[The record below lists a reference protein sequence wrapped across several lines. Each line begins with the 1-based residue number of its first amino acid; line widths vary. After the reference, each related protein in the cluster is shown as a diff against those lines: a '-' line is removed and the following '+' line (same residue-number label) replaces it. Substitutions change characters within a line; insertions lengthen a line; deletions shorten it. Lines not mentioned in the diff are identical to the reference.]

1 MIARHQ
7 IRRSLHGIAVA
18 VLALTAVGHLQA
30 QSVVLD
36 ATLGNG
42 ASLGNGPTYSIAEAM
57 GRRIGSNLFHSFSRF
72 SLLGGETADFTTAG
86 AIRNILAR
94 ITGTDVSTID
104 GTIRSSANL
113 FFLNPNGVVF
123 NSGARLDV
131 DGSFHASTAD
141 YLRMGT
147 TAFYVDESRAR
158 PNLPS
163 VFAIDPSVLIDP
175 PEAFGFMSENPA
187 SITVTRS
194 TLRVAEGAQVA
205 LVGGDTT
212 LTGGGLTARSGR
224 IHLASVSST
233 GEAILTEQGLDTA
246 SFTELGKLE
255 IKAGAKLDASE
266 SILVPDG
273 AGRIVIRA
281 GRFEMDAAR
290 LLADTAI
297 ESGGDIDIEISGRFS
312 LANGSRV
319 RSLTDADGDAASIRV
334 RAGNIE
340 IRGGSRIE
348 SSTAGA
354 GTASNITIDASSS
367 IVVSNPDADPRFGPF
382 ANGIASDVT
391 LGADGAGGNITIST
405 PTLTMER
412 SVISA
417 DTIGFGLDF
426 QTRGRP
432 GNIRIRT
439 NNLEMS
445 DQALI
450 QNASRSFDPAL
461 LDSPAEREIRIRP
474 LDPLQDST
482 IRLTGPGT
490 DIRSNARLS
499 TQGGSSISLEATEV
513 RLSEGALLSTTV
525 VGGRASA
532 GRIDVTTDRLSLG
545 GGSGIQSD
553 AQIDFLEVIG
563 GNLLGIPTGN
573 SGDISIRASESIV
586 LETGSSFFRT
596 RISSTTFGAGDG
608 GQISL
613 AATNGSG
620 TGTVLVD
627 GAAIDSNNLS
637 PFEGVRAGDVR
648 IDADVVRVENGGL
661 VESFAGGGTRGPA
674 GNVTILAT
682 SSLSVRGANVNLQS
696 SAVSTSTIGDGPGGE
711 VRLSAGR
718 IVIEAGASVDSLTN
732 GTGSGGTVRIGRGE
746 GVALDTDELVIQD
759 GGKILAASLAEGE
772 SAGAA
777 GSIDIDVGRIVLNS
791 GGRVNASTIDGNGGT
806 VTIRASDSATFSGL
820 DSRSSSGVFTDTR
833 GAGPAGSLTI
843 DTPRFEMSD
852 RAELRASAGAESS
865 ATAGDIH
872 LRVREMDL
880 GGRALVSAESLG
892 TGSAGVVHIGNPEQP
907 AQSVVSRSGR
917 ITTESRQAGGGSI
930 RLAANRLLLSDNS
943 EITTNVQSGT
953 ESGNVNIDAGF
964 VELDNSKVTADGG
977 EGAGGNIS
985 IVVKSEEGTRNSA
998 FPRGFLIL
1006 EDISE
1011 VRADGGNQGGK
1022 IAISA
1027 VGFTASQTSLVQ
1039 ARARQPAGIAGE
1051 VGIQALI
1058 AGVSESITPLPG
1070 DFFDAAALLRA
1081 RCAERASG
1089 GETSSFI
1096 AAGRDGLPPEPDRLL
1111 SSSVLDLGSKSVVSS
1126 NDYLKP
1132 LLLPAWLWQTS
1143 LDRRCGWF
1151 LGGRR

>member
-1 MIARHQ
+1 M
-7 IRRSLHGIAVA
+7 
-18 VLALTAVGHLQA
+18 
-30 QSVVLD
+30 
-36 ATLGNG
+36 
-42 ASLGNGPTYSIAEAM
+42 
-57 GRRIGSNLFHSFSRF
+57 
-72 SLLGGETADFTTAG
+72 
-86 AIRNILAR
+86 
-94 ITGTDVSTID
+94 
-104 GTIRSSANL
+104 
-113 FFLNPNGVVF
+113 
-123 NSGARLDV
+123 
-131 DGSFHASTAD
+131 
-141 YLRMGT
+141 
-147 TAFYVDESRAR
+147 
-158 PNLPS
+158 
-163 VFAIDPSVLIDP
+163 
-175 PEAFGFMSENPA
+175 
-187 SITVTRS
+187 
-194 TLRVAEGAQVA
+194 
-205 LVGGDTT
+205 
-212 LTGGGLTARSGR
+212 
-224 IHLASVSST
+224 
-233 GEAILTEQGLDTA
+233 
-246 SFTELGKLE
+246 
-255 IKAGAKLDASE
+255 
-266 SILVPDG
+266 
-273 AGRIVIRA
+273 
-281 GRFEMDAAR
+281 
-290 LLADTAI
+290 
-297 ESGGDIDIEISGRFS
+297 
-312 LANGSRV
+312 
-319 RSLTDADGDAASIRV
+319 
-334 RAGNIE
+334 
-340 IRGGSRIE
+340 
-348 SSTAGA
+348 
-354 GTASNITIDASSS
+354 
-367 IVVSNPDADPRFGPF
+367 
-382 ANGIASDVT
+382 
-391 LGADGAGGNITIST
+391 
-405 PTLTMER
+405 
-412 SVISA
+412 ISA

-490 DIRSNARLS
+490 DIRSNAVLS

-532 GRIDVTTDRLSLG
+532 GRIDLTTDRLSLG

-608 GQISL
+608 GRISL
-613 AATNGSG
+613 AATNGGG

-682 SSLSVRGANVNLQS
+682 SSLSVRGANGNLQS

-718 IVIEAGASVDSLTN
+718 IVIETGASVDSLTN
-732 GTGSGGTVRIGRGE
+732 GPGSGGTVRIGRGE

-806 VTIRASDSATFSGL
+806 VTIRASDSATFRGL

-833 GAGPAGSLTI
+833 GAGAAGSLTI
-843 DTPRFEMSD
+843 HTHRLEMSD
-852 RAELRASAGAESS
+852 RAQVLASAGAESS
-865 ATAGDIH
+865 ATAGDIQ

-892 TGSAGVVHIGNPEQP
+892 TGSAGVIHIGDSEQP
-907 AQSVVSRSGR
+907 AESLMSRSGR

-930 RLAANRLLLSDNS
+930 RIATNRLSLSDNS
-943 EITTNVQSGT
+943 EITTDVQSGT
-953 ESGNVNIDAGF
+953 ESGNVDIEAGF
-964 VELDNSKVTADGG
+964 VDLDNSNVTADGG

-985 IVVKSEEGTRNSA
+985 IVVKSEEGTRNLA
-998 FPRGFLIL
+998 FPPGFLIL

-1058 AGVSESITPLPG
+1058 AGISESITPLPG

-1096 AAGRDGLPPEPDRLL
+1096 AAGRDGLPPEPDGLL

-1126 NDYLKP
+1126 NGYLKP
-1132 LLLPAWLWQTS
+1132 LLLPVWLWQTS

-1151 LGGRR
+1151 AGGRR